1 VSVILKTTQRL
12 WERFL
17 LYVGRENMAAIL
29 LAESAITT
37 PGLFIV
43 FGVAVL
49 LAVDRWFAT
58 LGAF

>member
-1 VSVILKTTQRL
+1 MSVILKTTQRL

-17 LYVGRENMAAIL
+17 LYIGRENMAATH

-37 PGLFIV
+37 AGLFIV
-43 FGVAVL
+43 FGVAVFV
-49 LAVDRWFAT
+49 AVDRWFAI